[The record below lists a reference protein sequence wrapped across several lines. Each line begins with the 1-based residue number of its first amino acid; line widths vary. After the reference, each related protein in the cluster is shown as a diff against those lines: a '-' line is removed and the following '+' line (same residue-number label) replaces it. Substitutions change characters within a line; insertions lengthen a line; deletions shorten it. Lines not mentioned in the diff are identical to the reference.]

1 MHCFSIQSRHPRSTP
16 DGQQSQAEE
25 PEPIHRFTNLIQHVG
40 CPKFQKYWTAQARA
54 AAPGH
59 RVKVN
64 SADPI
69 QHCAPVCRSLCHQHY
84 FVCAQVYLPSALK
97 AAFLCAEVHMHPKR
111 PMQSIFALNRRAV
124 QFEMRAALSA
134 YLSDL
139 PSISGTNRAVAKHKR
154 K

>member
-1 MHCFSIQSRHPRSTP
+1 
-16 DGQQSQAEE
+16 
-25 PEPIHRFTNLIQHVG
+25 
-40 CPKFQKYWTAQARA
+40 
-54 AAPGH
+54 
-59 RVKVN
+59 
-64 SADPI
+64 
-69 QHCAPVCRSLCHQHY
+69 
-84 FVCAQVYLPSALK
+84 
-97 AAFLCAEVHMHPKR
+97 MHPKR